1 MAVARPPVSDGREL
15 RRRLA
20 AVMALDAAG
29 YSRLMGADEEGT
41 HRRLTTILG
50 DRVVPLIEEW
60 GGRVFKHTGDG
71 ALVEFASAVDATG
84 CAIAIQHMMPAHE
97 QGNPEDKRI
106 LFRIGINLGDVIVE
120 PEELYGDGV
129 NIAVRLEALAE
140 PGGILVSQLVADQVG
155 DKRNIKFVDLGRKRL
170 KNIQRPIRVYRVEIP
185 EQPPAAETAA
195 RRIPAAAARNFV
207 DRPAI
212 AVLPFVNLGGDPA
225 EEYFAD
231 GLTEDVITGLARLRA
246 FPVIARNSTF
256 VYKGKHV
263 DARAVGQELGARYVL
278 EGSVRRAGPRAR
290 VVAQLVEAQSNAHL
304 FADQFDRELT
314 DLFAVQDEITTSIV
328 GEIEPELLR
337 SERERV
343 ARLPPRNFDAYD
355 CLQRGLWHHY
365 RYTRD
370 DSLKAVQWYLKSVEI
385 DPNYSAPCAA
395 MSLTLVNAI
404 WSGWIEGGTPSLKDA
419 LRYAENAVH
428 LDTRDPQAHFALAV
442 ASYHSGKVPQ
452 GLSEIKE
459 ALRLNPSH
467 AAAYANHAFLLNYVN
482 RPLESLQSVA
492 TAFRLSP
499 HDTRRFIWFPA
510 LAGAH
515 YLAGQFD
522 KAVETGLE
530 GLRLNPDYLH
540 SVPYIMAAL
549 GRLGRQSEAETYLP
563 LLRRMDNCLGD
574 TETRLGRLYVDHAAL
589 QNILEGLRAAGFV

>member
-1 MAVARPPVSDGREL
+1 MIEERKL

-20 AVMALDAAG
+20 AVMALDAVG

-41 HRRLTTILG
+41 HRRLTTIFR
-50 DRVVPLIEEW
+50 DRVEPLIKEW
-60 GGRVFKHTGDG
+60 GGRVFKRTGDG

-97 QGNPEDKRI
+97 QDRPEDKRI
-106 LFRIGINLGDVIVE
+106 RLRIGINLGDVIAE
-120 PEELYGDGV
+120 PGELYGDGV

-140 PGGILVSQLVADQVG
+140 PGGILVSQLMADQVG
-155 DKRNIKFVDLGRKRL
+155 DKRGIRFVDLGRKRL
-170 KNIQRPIRVYRVEIP
+170 KNIQRPVRVCRVEMP
-185 EQPPAAETAA
+185 ERPPAAETARRTSALA
-195 RRIPAAAARNFV
+195 RAFT

-212 AVLPFVNLGGDPA
+212 AVLPFINLGGDPT

-278 EGSVRRAGPRAR
+278 EGSVRRSGPRAR
-290 VVAQLVEAQSNAHL
+290 VVAQLVEAQSNSHL

-314 DLFAVQDEITTSIV
+314 ELFAVQDEITTSIV

-370 DSLKAVQWYLKSVEI
+370 DGRKAVQWYLKSIDI
-385 DPNYSAPCAA
+385 DPNYAPPCAA
-395 MSLTLVNAI
+395 MSLTLINAI
-404 WSGWIEGGTPSLKDA
+404 WSGWIEGGTPSLADA
-419 LRYAENAVH
+419 LRYAEDAVH
-428 LDTRDPQAHFALAV
+428 LDTRDPQAHFALSV
-442 ASYHSGKVPQ
+442 ASYHSGKVAQ
-452 GLSEIKE
+452 GLLEIKE

-467 AAAYANHAFLLNYVN
+467 AAAYANQAFLLNYVN
-482 RPLESLQSVA
+482 RPLESLLSVT

-522 KAVETGLE
+522 RAVEAGQE
-530 GLRLNPDYLH
+530 GLRLKADYLH
-540 SVPYIMAAL
+540 SVPYIVAAL
-549 GRLGRQSEAETYLP
+549 GQLGRIAEAQRYLP
-563 LLRRMDNCLGD
+563 LLRQMDQRLGH
-574 TETRLGRLYVDHAAL
+574 TEARLGRLYVDRDAL
-589 QNILEGLRAAGFV
+589 KLILAGLQKAGFT